1 LRLQV
6 FRARV
11 FDEQLRELAHKI
23 HQAAEDSVWASS
35 PDKAKGLVPRIKGEY
50 ERFNDLAANRLSDL
64 Y

>member
-1 LRLQV
+1 
-6 FRARV
+6 V